1 MQRLA
6 LDNLELGALD
16 SGFAICIQL
25 RPWSSERRRPLEL
38 WTSEPRTLCMGT
50 LSLGTLQLWT
60 LDGPELAALEPRCP
74 STLGT
79 FHNWTTL
86 GPLDLAIMGHR
97 YARISRL
104 GGSARASAGGLL
116 PSAFAP
122 GWAQNVIALLCFQ
135 LERKSPALAL
145 KKPRVMAQAGGQ
157 VSPRM
162 TRPGPPPCPSQAQ
175 LLVQSAKT

>member
-16 SGFAICIQL
+16 SGFVICIQL
-25 RPWSSERRRPLEL
+25 RPWSLERRRPLER

-97 YARISRL
+97 YPRISRL
-104 GGSARASAGGLL
+104 GGSARA
-116 PSAFAP
+116 
-122 GWAQNVIALLCFQ
+122 
-135 LERKSPALAL
+135 
-145 KKPRVMAQAGGQ
+145 
-157 VSPRM
+157 
-162 TRPGPPPCPSQAQ
+162 
-175 LLVQSAKT
+175 